1 MRHDDRVA
9 STPPASSGIPIAVV
23 AAAVATGVGFLPGI
37 NAFDGPVTAGELQS
51 LGWPPLG
58 VVAAL
63 MLDRDS
69 RSRLGWVLAALAVLP
84 FAVLVVALL
93 APLDGPLVTRVED
106 VWAAVGVVPLLA
118 AVAVISWALGLTSDR
133 LSRRR
138 MTWFLGWAGVVVAV
152 VVVSTQSGGLK
163 AAAVATMLGLWWLAS
178 TLALLATAGEL
189 RPVDEPL
196 VEAACVGAALVVGGA
211 AGVLMRWSGRQGNLP
226 ATEVTGAIVAA
237 IVCALVIPVSWW
249 ARNRHLERRYGKG
262 SLAPDD
268 VAAITADLRSQ
279 ADPRA
284 LLSKAAAMVVA
295 ASGHRDAAIVL
306 GAEEGEHPEHWVAYP
321 LVVAG
326 ERVGTLAVDPLHPEG
341 PEPRQARIVDQ
352 MTPTLA
358 LVARAVTL
366 AVAAEHSRQNVL
378 HERDHERSRV
388 LGELHDGI
396 GPLLAGL
403 GMRVQARARSDPS
416 DWLSDL
422 AEDLADVR
430 GELRRVVSGLTPS
443 ALDDGNLSDALQQLV
458 ASFRAGGA
466 NVQLSLGLTAVP
478 PRDASVAVYRFVA
491 EGITNAI
498 RHADAKQI
506 TALVRD
512 RASAIEAEVIDD
524 GIGGVFTLGV
534 GLNSLRRRA
543 EGLGGTLRIEVA
555 DPYGT
560 RLCLALP
567 AVKAA

>member
-1 MRHDDRVA
+1 MV
-9 STPPASSGIPIAVV
+9 STPPASSGIPIGVV

-37 NAFDGPVTAGELQS
+37 NAFDGPVTAGELQA

-69 RSRLGWVLAALAVLP
+69 RSRLGGVLAALAVLP
-84 FAVLVVALL
+84 FAVFVVALL
-93 APLDGPLVTRVED
+93 TPLRGSLESRGED
-106 VWAAVGVVPLLA
+106 VWEAMGVVPLLA
-118 AVAVISWALGLTSDR
+118 AVAVISWALGLASDR

-152 VVVSTQSGGLK
+152 VVVSIQLGGLT
-163 AAAVATMLGLWWLAS
+163 AAAVATMLGLWWLAA
-178 TLALLATAGEL
+178 TLALLATAREL

-196 VEAACVGAALVVGGA
+196 VEAVCVGAALVVGGA
-211 AGVLMRWSGRQGNLP
+211 AGVLMRWSGQQGNVP
-226 ATEVTGAIVAA
+226 APEVTGAIVAA

-262 SLAPDD
+262 SLAPED

-284 LLSKAAAMVVA
+284 LLSKSAAMVVA
-295 ASGHRDAAIVL
+295 ASGHREAAIVL
-306 GAEEGEHPEHWVAYP
+306 GAEEAEQPEHWVIYP

-366 AVAAEHSRQNVL
+366 AVQAEHSRQDVSR
-378 HERDHERSRV
+378 ERDDERSRV
-388 LGELHDGI
+388 LGDLHDGI

-416 DWLSDL
+416 DWLNDL

-443 ALDDGNLSDALQQLV
+443 ALDDGDLSDALQQLV

-466 NVQLSLGLTAVP
+466 NVHLSLGLTAVP
-478 PRDASVAVYRFVA
+478 PRHVSVAVYRFVA
-491 EGITNAI
+491 EGVTNAI

-506 TALVRD
+506 TVIVRD
-512 RASAIEAEVIDD
+512 RASAIEAEVVDD
-524 GIGGVFTLGV
+524 GIGGVRTLGV
-534 GLNSLRRRA
+534 GLTSLRRRA
-543 EGLGGTLRIEVA
+543 EDLGGTFRIEVA
-555 DPYGT
+555 EPQGT

-567 AVKAA
+567 AGEAA